1 MSNGAV
7 ALTRGSP
14 VYKAD
19 NILKVSKNKRKDC
32 CQLYIFFTCAEHMFM
47 VSYNYIIEDHFAMKV
62 VGRSWLSYFEERT

>member
-19 NILKVSKNKRKDC
+19 NILKVSKKTKRLLSV
-32 CQLYIFFTCAEHMFM
+32 LYLFTCTEHMFM